1 MSDSWQDKTTI
12 MVRSLI
18 NDLSESPTYEDNKI
32 QQLFVVSAQL
42 LKKEVEFANTY
53 TIDVVGISITPD
65 PSDDDAF
72 VTLISLKTACLIIAG
87 ELKVLANNSI
97 KVSDAGASIDM
108 TQSYTASRNLYEQL
122 CKDFEKAK
130 MAYVLGNLNLLK
142 AIITPYATMYHNQY
156 PSVVFG

>member
-1 MSDSWQDKTTI
+1 MSDSWEDKITI

-18 NDLSESPTYEDNKI
+18 NDLGENPTYTDNKI
-32 QQLFVVSAQL
+32 QQLFVVAAQL
-42 LKKEVEFANTY
+42 LKKEVEFNNTY
-53 TIDVVGISITPD
+53 TMDVVGIDISPD

-72 VTLISLKTACLIIAG
+72 VTLVSLKTACLITAG
-87 ELKVLANNSI
+87 ELKVLANNSVR
-97 KVSDAGASIDM
+97 VSDASASIDM

-142 AIITPYATMYHNQY
+142 AIITPYNNGFTGSY
-156 PSVVFG
+156 PSIVFG